1 MGNRSEVNIAV
12 HKFVFADLPQKV
24 TVIDGVGDFSPYT
37 YSQMRNP
44 FSITEQSVRNIT
56 AKRVFTA
63 KQLLQ
68 VLIENVNCRNIV
80 INEPLP
86 LFLSVNLTDAEA
98 MDIFAKLGI
107 LVRER
112 NRVGYITRIFS
123 NSIYTRYRRT
133 LPLLKSLEGL
143 ELEFKGVGRIPG
155 VV

>member
-1 MGNRSEVNIAV
+1 MRS
-12 HKFVFADLPQKV
+12 
-24 TVIDGVGDFSPYT
+24 
-37 YSQMRNP
+37 P

-56 AKRVFTA
+56 VKRVFTA

-68 VLIENVNCRNIV
+68 VLIENVNCRSIV

-86 LFLSVNLTDAEA
+86 LFLSVNLSDNEA
-98 MDIFAKLGI
+98 MDIFIKLGI

-123 NSIYTRYRRT
+123 SSVYTRYRRT
-133 LPLLKSLEGL
+133 LPLLKSLKGL